1 MRIACVDLLF
11 SWPPHGGADV
21 DLFHVLQGLA
31 KLGHEVKLFGV
42 STPEA
47 WERGRF
53 DPATLPFPAHH
64 LDLTAREFDRHHLPS
79 RIRGLVDDWK
89 PDAVLVADGF
99 FMKPYVIAA
108 LSAYPVAVRYYA
120 HELACHRSILR
131 YRDNAPCPFEYAR
144 TPEVCRKCALEG
156 LRPLLQSG
164 IVTSWTEEYL
174 AARAFAPEYYPMQQ
188 AALRGA
194 ACAIVSNAGMAAEA
208 APYFDH
214 VFVVPGGA
222 DVDSFEYWPKEREE
236 QRPGSCG
243 SHLQVGPMENRLEMV
258 PPGDGTYRKPNA
270 SPLIILMTG
279 RGEDPAKG
287 TSVLL
292 EAGGR
297 LARQRAD
304 FEIRITMPRETPGP
318 TWFRPLGWLPH
329 ERMREQ
335 YREADVVVA
344 PSLWEEPFGLVAV
357 EAMAT
362 GRPVCASRVGGL
374 QEIVAHGETGLLF
387 DRGDSAALA
396 EALNTLLDD
405 SEMRQRLGEAGRRR
419 AEACYAWPRVLETH
433 YPPIL
438 EYLAAWKGGPACG

>member
-21 DLFHVLQGLA
+21 DLFHVLQGLTR
-31 KLGHEVKLFGV
+31 LGHEVKLFGL

-64 LDLTAREFDRHHLPS
+64 LDLASRQFDRRRLPA
-79 RIRGLVDDWK
+79 RIRGLVDGWG
-89 PDAVLVADGF
+89 PDAVLAADGF

-131 YRDNAPCPFEYAR
+131 YRNDAPCPLEYAR
-144 TPEVCRKCALEG
+144 TPEDCRKCALEG
-156 LRPLLQSG
+156 LRPLLESG
-164 IVTSWTEEYL
+164 AVTAWTEEYL
-174 AARAFAPEYYPMQQ
+174 AARAFAPEYFAIQQ
-188 AALRGA
+188 TALRHA
-194 ACAIVSNAGMAAEA
+194 ACAIVSNTGMAAEA
-208 APYFDH
+208 APYFDR
-214 VFVVPGGA
+214 VFVVPGGV
-222 DVDSFEYWPKEREE
+222 DVDGFEYSPVPMRAPEER
-236 QRPGSCG
+236 
-243 SHLQVGPMENRLEMV
+243 
-258 PPGDGTYRKPNA
+258 K
-270 SPLIILMTG
+270 IILMTG

-287 TSVLL
+287 ASVLI
-292 EAGGR
+292 EAGER
-297 LARQRAD
+297 LARKRAD

-318 TWFRPLGWLPH
+318 SWFRPLGWLPR
-329 ERMREQ
+329 ESIREQ

-396 EALNTLLDD
+396 ASLNTLLDD
-405 SEMRQRLGEAGRRR
+405 ATLRHRLGEAGRRR
-419 AEACYAWPRVLETH
+419 AQECYAWPRVLETH
-433 YPPIL
+433 YRPIL
-438 EYLAAWKGGPACG
+438 AYLAAKKGGASCG